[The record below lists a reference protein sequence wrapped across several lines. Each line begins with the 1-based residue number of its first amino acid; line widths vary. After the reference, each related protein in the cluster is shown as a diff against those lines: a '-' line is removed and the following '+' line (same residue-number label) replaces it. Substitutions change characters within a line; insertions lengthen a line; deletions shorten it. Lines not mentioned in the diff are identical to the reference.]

1 MDVTTSRAGRRR
13 NNVVTIRD
21 VAKHAGVSPMT
32 VSRVVNGESKVRG
45 PTREKVA
52 ASIKALN
59 YAPNLAARS
68 LASADPV
75 RIALLY
81 SNPSSAYLS
90 EFLIGSLEQSSLIG
104 CQLLIEKCDGP
115 DGARAAFDK
124 LIGAGAGGFILP
136 PPLCDSAVVH
146 ASLEASGALAVAVD
160 TAEQIHAMST
170 VRIDD
175 FEAARIMT
183 QHLLGLGHR
192 DIALIK
198 GDPNQTSSHRREQGY
213 RAALSAAGVELRD
226 RRVVQ
231 GFFTY
236 RSGLEAAEQLLTG
249 PDRPTAI
256 FASNDDM
263 AAAAVAIAHRLKLN
277 VPSDV
282 AIVGFDDTALATT
295 VWPSLTTVRQ
305 PIADMARTAVMALV
319 DMIRRR
325 RDGLAPEPT
334 HQMLDFTL
342 IERHSA
348 APLRSP

>member
-1 MDVTTSRAGRRR
+1 
-13 NNVVTIRD
+13 
-21 VAKHAGVSPMT
+21 MT
-32 VSRVVNGESKVRG
+32 VSRVINGESKVRA
-45 PTREKVA
+45 PTRDKVA

-81 SNPSSAYLS
+81 SNPSAAYLS

-115 DGARAAFDK
+115 EGARAAFDK

-136 PPLCDSAVVH
+136 PPLCDSAVVYN
-146 ASLEASGALAVAVD
+146 ALEAAGALAVAVD
-160 TAEQIHAMST
+160 TAEQTHVMST

-175 FEAARIMT
+175 FEAARVMT
-183 QHLLGLGHR
+183 QHLLSMGHK

-198 GDPNQTSSHRREQGY
+198 GHPNQTSSHRREQGY
-213 RAALSAAGVELRD
+213 RFALAQAGIQAQE

-231 GFFTY
+231 GYFTY
-236 RSGLEAAEQLLTG
+236 RSGLEAAERLLAG
-249 PDRPTAI
+249 PSRPTAI

-263 AAAAVAIAHRLKLN
+263 AAAAVAIAHRLKLDG
-277 VPSDV
+277 PADV
-282 AIVGFDDTALATT
+282 TIVGFDDTALATT

-305 PIADMARTAVMALV
+305 PIADMARTAVMLLA

-342 IERHSA
+342 IERDST
-348 APLRSP
+348 APVGVEVG

>member
-1 MDVTTSRAGRRR
+1 MDSLIGRAGRRR

-32 VSRVVNGESKVRG
+32 VSRVVNGETKVRA
-45 PTREKVA
+45 PTRDRVA

-81 SNPSSAYLS
+81 SNPSAAYLS

-115 DGARAAFDK
+115 QGARAAFDK

-136 PPLCDSAVVH
+136 PPLCDSALVR
-146 ASLEASGALAVAVD
+146 EALKQAGALAVAVD
-160 TAEQIHAMST
+160 TAEQTDAVST

-175 FEAARIMT
+175 FEAARVMT
-183 QHLLGLGHR
+183 HHLLSMGHR

-198 GDPNQTSSHRREQGY
+198 GHPDQTSSHRREQGY
-213 RAALSAAGVELRD
+213 RSALAEAGLKPKD
-226 RRVVQ
+226 GRVAQ
-231 GFFTY
+231 GYFTY
-236 RSGLEAAEQLLTG
+236 RSGLEAAEQLLSG
-249 PDRPTAI
+249 PSRPTAI

-263 AAAAVAIAHRLKLN
+263 AAAAVAMAHRLKLD
-277 VPSDV
+277 VPADV
-282 AIVGFDDTALATT
+282 TIVGFDDTALATT

-305 PIADMARTAVMALV
+305 PIADMARTAVMLLV

-325 RDGLAPEPT
+325 RDGLTPEPM
-334 HQMLDFTL
+334 HQMLDFAL
-342 IERHSA
+342 IERDST
-348 APLRSP
+348 APVATG